1 MTCLILVSA
10 ILVNQGE
17 RYVQWTTQECFICLR
32 KKKNRDFFFLELH
45 ESSLDHTL
53 VFHIHSSRE
62 SLYFQSILDSL
73 QRELWHFSLPV
84 MSYSII
90 RYRSFLKDS
99 KMRQV
104 WSMVLILF
112 LEGSEWG
119 AGKWERGEFL
129 FYSNGVFVFFFFTK
143 IPSTNP
149 QIDKPC
155 PKLQKW
161 RRVGWTYPKTLQW
174 VHNLMGSQY

>member
-1 MTCLILVSA
+1 M
-10 ILVNQGE
+10 
-17 RYVQWTTQECFICLR
+17 
-32 KKKNRDFFFLELH
+32 H

-129 FYSNGVFVFFFFTK
+129 FYSNGVFVFFFFYQDTK
-143 IPSTNP
+143 YQSPNW
-149 QIDKPC
+149 QAM
-155 PKLQKW
+155 PKVTK
-161 RRVGWTYPKTLQW
+161 VEKGWL
-174 VHNLMGSQY
+174 NLPENLTMSSQSDGFTILNEIFSNHKSYNAFQNNEKREKGK